1 MLECDLNIPVKQ
13 PTKVFF
19 SRLNVLEFAYGPLE
33 HSRRD
38 LASVIIQRGRDHGLP
53 DYNTARM
60 AFNLQPVAS
69 FRAINNDRGVVP
81 RKILDEISKLYKND
95 TSNVDIW
102 VGGMLESGKHGPGEL
117 FSKIILDQFL
127 RLRDGDRF
135 WYENFKQT
143 RYLLSNKH

>member
-1 MLECDLNIPVKQ
+1 MKQ

-19 SRLNVLEFAYGPLE
+19 PRLNVLEFAYGPLE

-69 FRAINNDRGVVP
+69 FRAINNDTGVVAG
-81 RKILDEISKLYKND
+81 K
-95 TSNVDIW
+95 
-102 VGGMLESGKHGPGEL
+102 VGYETYASTKV
-117 FSKIILDQFL
+117 II
-127 RLRDGDRF
+127 
-135 WYENFKQT
+135 T
-143 RYLLSNKH
+143 A